1 MAFIPGLL
9 SPAPYRFVMG
19 PVGLRHPRPEDY
31 EAWAKLRADSYSF
44 LAPFEPEWPADD
56 LDRSNYRLR
65 LKRYQQD
72 ILADFAYPFFIFLA
86 RERQLVG
93 GINLSNIRR
102 GVAQTATIGYWM
114 GAPYAGQGLM
124 THALRAVIHFAFSEL
139 FLHRLEAACLPE
151 NEPSRRLLL
160 RAGFE
165 EEGYAR
171 GYLKIAGR
179 WQDHRLFGLSRMD
192 G

>member
-1 MAFIPGLL
+1 MAFIPGLMT
-9 SPAPYRFVMG
+9 PAPFRLQVG
-19 PVGLRHPRPEDY
+19 PIGLRHPRPEDY
-31 EAWAKLRADSYSF
+31 QAWAQLRHESRAF
-44 LAPFEPEWPADD
+44 LEPWEPIWPVDD
-56 LDRSNYRLR
+56 LDRSSYRLR
-65 LKRYQQD
+65 LKRYAQD
-72 ILADFAYPFFIFLA
+72 ISADFAYPFFIFLA

-114 GAPYAGQGLM
+114 GASYAGQGLM
-124 THALRAVIHFAFSEL
+124 THALRGVIHFAFADL
-139 FLHRLEAACLPE
+139 MLHRLEAACLPE

-171 GYLKIAGR
+171 RYLKIAGR

-192 G
+192 